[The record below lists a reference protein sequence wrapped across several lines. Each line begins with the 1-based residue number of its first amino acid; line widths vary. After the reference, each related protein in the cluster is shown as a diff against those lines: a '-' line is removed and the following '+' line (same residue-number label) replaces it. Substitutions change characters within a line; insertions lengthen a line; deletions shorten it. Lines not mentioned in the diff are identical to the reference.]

1 MESKNTSLT
10 NTYDIVSRFA
20 TEGTV
25 ADIRPLGNGLIN
37 DTYKVSTKEAD
48 APDYVLQRVNTTV
61 FTDVDMLMDNIAA
74 VTRHIRKKLEAANV
88 TDIDRKVLRF
98 IAADG
103 GKLYHREA
111 DGTVWRMMVFIPNAK
126 TYEAV
131 TPEYSYF
138 AGNAFGHFED
148 MLVDIP
154 EKLGEVIP
162 DFHNMEFRMKQLR
175 EVIEKNPAGRV
186 GEDAVMQLLD
196 LIGKDAEEMC
206 KAERMGREGKLP
218 KRVCHCDTKVN
229 NMMFDEEG
237 HVLCV
242 IDLDT
247 VMPSFVF
254 SDYGDFL
261 RSAANT
267 TAEDDPD
274 MSHVAF
280 NEGIFKAFTRG
291 YIEGARFLTPMETEN
306 LPYAVA
312 LFPFMQSV
320 RFLWD
325 YLSGD
330 HYWKCKYPQH
340 NLDRARNQ
348 MRLYQ
353 CVREHDDMMREY
365 IKECQQEQNT
375 CKG

>member
-1 MESKNTSLT
+1 MNTKDNSRE
-10 NTYDIVSRFA
+10 NTYNIVSNFA

-229 NMMFDEEG
+229 NMMFDKEG

-280 NEGIFKAFTRG
+280 NEEIFKAFTRG

>member
-229 NMMFDEEG
+229 NMMFDEKG

-247 VMPSFVF
+247 AMPSFVF

-280 NEGIFKAFTRG
+280 NEEIFKAFTRG
-291 YIEGARFLTPMETEN
+291 YIEGARFLTPVETEN